1 MNTSTAAGLVIFL
14 MVVAANLPFVTDS
27 FLGVYRFKGAP
38 KSFAIRL
45 FELLVL
51 YFVLLGI
58 ARGLESMAGN
68 VFPQGWQFYTVTICL
83 MLVLA
88 FPGFV
93 WRHLRRK
100 QSAD

>member
-1 MNTSTAAGLVIFL
+1 MNTSTAAWLVIFL
-14 MVVAANLPFVTDS
+14 MAVAANFPFATDS
-27 FLGVYRFKGAP
+27 IFGVYRPKGAP

-58 ARGLESMAGN
+58 ARGFESMAGN
-68 VFPQGWQFYTVTICL
+68 AFPQGWQFYTVTICL

-88 FPGFV
+88 FPCFV
-93 WRHLRRK
+93 WRHLRRQ